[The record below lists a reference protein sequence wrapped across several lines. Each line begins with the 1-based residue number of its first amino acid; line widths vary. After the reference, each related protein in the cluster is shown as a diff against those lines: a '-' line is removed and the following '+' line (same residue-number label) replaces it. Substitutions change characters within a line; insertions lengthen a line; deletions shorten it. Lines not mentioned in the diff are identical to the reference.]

1 MCSFGTFEGSVTIKA
16 NEFGLKRFWINSQL
30 KDHLIIA
37 AGTAPASASA
47 SASASAILVP
57 VGWLCSA

>member
-1 MCSFGTFEGSVTIKA
+1 MRSFGTFEGSVTIKA
-16 NEFGLKRFWINSQL
+16 NEFDLKRFWINSQR
-30 KDHLIIA
+30 KDPLIVA
-37 AGTAPASASA
+37 AGTAPASV